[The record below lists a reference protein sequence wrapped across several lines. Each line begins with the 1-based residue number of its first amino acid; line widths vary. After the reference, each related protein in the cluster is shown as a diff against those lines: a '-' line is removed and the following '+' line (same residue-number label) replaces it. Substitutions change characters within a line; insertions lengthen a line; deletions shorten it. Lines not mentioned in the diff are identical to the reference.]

1 MSMLRLALVLLCGL
15 LLAGCAGAVSREAP
29 TPLRLEPVAVPAA
42 YAEKLARLSVETPR
56 IGAAVDHHDLLYSE
70 EDFLRR
76 PYARVRWGAP
86 LGQQL
91 GDLVVEQLTRSGL
104 VGAIQ
109 QGGDPRLEI
118 EVVEWL
124 HDYRGEAPEARLALR
139 SSLYR
144 GERVVAQWRWSDSAP
159 FSPEGP
165 LPGLAAQQ
173 RLLEAWLAELLAWL
187 DGLPE

>member
-1 MSMLRLALVLLCGL
+1 MPRLMSVLLCCL
-15 LLAGCAGAVSREAP
+15 LLAGCAGTVNRQAP
-29 TPLRLEPVAVPAA
+29 TPLRLEPMAVPAG
-42 YAEKLARLSVETPR
+42 YAERLARLSLETPH

-70 EDFLRR
+70 ADFLRR

-91 GDLVVEQLTRSGL
+91 GDLVAEQLTRSGL

-109 QGGDPRLEI
+109 QGGDPRLGI

-124 HDYRGEAPEARLALR
+124 HDYRGEAPVARIALR

-144 GERVVAQWRWSDSAP
+144 DERVVAQWRWSDSTA
-159 FSPEGP
+159 FTPEGP

-173 RLLEAWLAELLAWL
+173 RLLEAWLAELLVWL
-187 DGLPE
+187 DDLP